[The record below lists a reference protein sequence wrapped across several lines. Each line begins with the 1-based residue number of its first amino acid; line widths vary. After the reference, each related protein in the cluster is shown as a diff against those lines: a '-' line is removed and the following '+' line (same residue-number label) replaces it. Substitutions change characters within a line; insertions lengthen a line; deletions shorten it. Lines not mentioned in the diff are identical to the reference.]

1 MQSAI
6 YYPVSKNVSLW
17 FCYHHMHDW
26 FDCAFSWDSG
36 FRLYFWD
43 KKWTIG
49 YIQPKQGLQLKVRRD
64 RPTLL
69 WSKPATR
76 ACTQIE
82 PRWLTRKSNIW
93 CWCHI
98 YTYDM
103 MVGGAIGGG
112 GMINSAP
119 DIIRDTARAT
129 PGGHLDSPGC
139 WVRLNIVTPS
149 HRWDLY

>member
-26 FDCAFSWDSG
+26 FDCAFSWGWG
-36 FRLYFWD
+36 FRLYFWH

-69 WSKPATR
+69 WSKPAT
-76 ACTQIE
+76 IE
-82 PRWLTRKSNIW
+82 PPKLLTGKSNFWCLPYIW
-93 CWCHI
+93 WLVEQCGW
-98 YTYDM
+98 
-103 MVGGAIGGG
+103 
-112 GMINSAP
+112 MINSAP